1 MQENT
6 TNEIPIDKGLEDL
19 QENTEINTYLE
30 LQIDNQ
36 EKIIN
41 NQQRLF
47 TVNSAILYILCLLFI
62 YYFCRN
68 MTKGRGY

>member
-6 TNEIPIDKGLEDL
+6 TNEIPIDEGLEDL

-41 NQQRLF
+41 NQQRIF
-47 TVNSAILYILCLLFI
+47 TVNSAILYILCLIFI

-68 MTKGRGY
+68 MTKVRGY